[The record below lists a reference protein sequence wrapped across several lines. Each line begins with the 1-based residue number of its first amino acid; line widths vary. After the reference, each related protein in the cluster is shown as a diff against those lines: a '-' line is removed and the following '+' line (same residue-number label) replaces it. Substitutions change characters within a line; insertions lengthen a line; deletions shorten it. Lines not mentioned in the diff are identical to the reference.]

1 MRGQS
6 WRLPMARGVAMAG
19 APPKPGTVRGNK
31 TLRRAIAYVV
41 TALVIVAVWEG
52 AKLAFALP
60 DYKLPHISM
69 IFEALTRPTPK
80 GMTLWVLLGDT
91 LYTAGEALLGF
102 ILGGVAGFLLA
113 ALFVHVK
120 AAERSLLPYVIASQT
135 VPIIAIAPMIVVG
148 IGRLGAPPWLSK
160 SIIAA
165 YLTFFPVT
173 IYALRGMMSVQR
185 DQLALM
191 QSYAASRAQIFF
203 KLRVPASV
211 PYLFTALK
219 LSATAS
225 VIGAIIGELPVG
237 STRGLGVQLVIGSQ
251 YNTFNPGFLWAT
263 IMMAA
268 LLGLTFFGAVA
279 LVERWVVRWRA
290 PESGRR

>member
-1 MRGQS
+1 
-6 WRLPMARGVAMAG
+6 MAKSLAMAG
-19 APPKPGTVRGNK
+19 SESAPQSNRNGNQVR
-31 TLRRAIAYVV
+31 RVIAYVV
-41 TALVIVAVWEG
+41 IIVILVLLWEG
-52 AKLAFALP
+52 AKTLFALP
-60 DYKLPHISM
+60 DYKLPHISS

-91 LYTAGEALLGF
+91 LYTGGEAVLGF
-102 ILGGVAGFLLA
+102 GLGGLAGFLLA
-113 ALFVHVK
+113 VLFVHVK
-120 AAERSLLPYVIASQT
+120 SAERGLLPYVIASQT

-148 IGRLGAPPWLSK
+148 IGRMGAPPWLAK

-173 IYALRGMMSVQR
+173 INALRGLTSVHQ

-191 QSYAASRAQIFF
+191 HSYAASKAQIFF
-203 KLRVPASV
+203 KVRLPASV
-211 PYLFTALK
+211 PFLFTALK
-219 LSATAS
+219 ISATAS

-263 IMMAA
+263 IVMAA
-268 LLGLTFFGAVA
+268 LLGLVFYGLVA
-279 LVERWVVRWRA
+279 LVERWAVRWRA
-290 PESGRR
+290 PNRND

>member
-1 MRGQS
+1 MALAGTA
-6 WRLPMARGVAMAG
+6 PMPETAARKGGV
-19 APPKPGTVRGNK
+19 
-31 TLRRAIAYVV
+31 RRVLV
-41 TALVIVAVWEG
+41 FVIVILIFVGIWEG
-52 AKLAFALP
+52 AKALFALP

-80 GMTLWVLLGDT
+80 GMTLWVLLADT
-91 LYTAGEALLGF
+91 LYTGLEAVLGF
-102 ILGGVAGFLLA
+102 VLGGLAGFLLA
-113 ALFVHVK
+113 VLFVHVK
-120 AAERSLLPYVIASQT
+120 PAERGLLPYVIASQT

-148 IGRLGAPPWLSK
+148 VGRLGAPPWLSK

-173 IYALRGMMSVQR
+173 INTLRGLTSVHR

-191 QSYAASRAQIFF
+191 HSYAASKAQIFF
-203 KLRVPASV
+203 KLRLPASV

-219 LSATAS
+219 ISATAS

-237 STRGLGVQLVIGSQ
+237 STRGLGVQLVVGSQ

-263 IMMAA
+263 ILMAA
-268 LLGLTFFGAVA
+268 LLGLVFYGIVS
-279 LVERWVVRWRA
+279 LIERWVVRWRA
-290 PESGRR
+290 PERKD

>member
-1 MRGQS
+1 M
-6 WRLPMARGVAMAG
+6 
-19 APPKPGTVRGNK
+19 
-31 TLRRAIAYVV
+31 
-41 TALVIVAVWEG
+41 ALVILVALWEG
-52 AKLAFALP
+52 AKAIFALP

-91 LYTAGEALLGF
+91 LYTGLEAVLGF
-102 ILGGVAGFLLA
+102 ALGGVAGFLLA
-113 ALFVHVK
+113 VLFVHVK
-120 AAERSLLPYVIASQT
+120 PAERGLLPYVIASQT

-173 IYALRGMMSVQR
+173 INVLRGLTSVQR

-191 QSYAASRAQIFF
+191 HSYAASKAQIFF
-203 KLRVPASV
+203 KVRLPASV
-211 PYLFTALK
+211 PFLFTALK
-219 LSATAS
+219 ISATAS

-237 STRGLGVQLVIGSQ
+237 STRGLGVQLVVGSQ

-263 IMMAA
+263 ILMAA
-268 LLGLTFFGAVA
+268 LLGLVFYGAVA
-279 LVERWVVRWRA
+279 LVERWVVRWRI
-290 PESGRR
+290 EE

>member
-1 MRGQS
+1 
-6 WRLPMARGVAMAG
+6 MAKSIALAG
-19 APPKPGTVRGNK
+19 NQPARQPPSRGNG
-31 TLRRAIAYVV
+31 LRRLTTFVM
-41 TALVIVAVWEG
+41 ALVILVALWEG
-52 AKLAFALP
+52 AKAIFALP

-91 LYTAGEALLGF
+91 LYTGLEAVLGF
-102 ILGGVAGFLLA
+102 VLGGVAGFLLA
-113 ALFVHVK
+113 VLFVHVK
-120 AAERSLLPYVIASQT
+120 PAERGLLPYVIASQT

-173 IYALRGMMSVQR
+173 INVLRGLTSVQR

-191 QSYAASRAQIFF
+191 HSYAASKAQIFF
-203 KLRVPASV
+203 KVRLPASV
-211 PYLFTALK
+211 PFLFTALK
-219 LSATAS
+219 ISATAS

-237 STRGLGVQLVIGSQ
+237 STRGLGVQLVVGSQ

-263 IMMAA
+263 ILMAA
-268 LLGLTFFGAVA
+268 LLGLVFYGAVA
-279 LVERWVVRWRA
+279 LVERWVVRWRI
-290 PESGRR
+290 EE

>member
-1 MRGQS
+1 MAKSMALPGAAPIMQSSARKGRMR
-6 WRLPMARGVAMAG
+6 RVLVF
-19 APPKPGTVRGNK
+19 
-31 TLRRAIAYVV
+31 
-41 TALVIVAVWEG
+41 VIVILIFAGIWEG
-52 AKLAFALP
+52 AKTLFALP

-80 GMTLWVLLGDT
+80 GMTLWVLLADT
-91 LYTAGEALLGF
+91 LYTGLEAVLGF
-102 ILGGVAGFLLA
+102 VLGGLAGFLLA
-113 ALFVHVK
+113 VLFVHVK
-120 AAERSLLPYVIASQT
+120 PAERGLLPYVIASQT

-148 IGRLGAPPWLSK
+148 VGRLGAPPWLSK

-173 IYALRGMMSVQR
+173 INTLRGLTSVHR

-191 QSYAASRAQIFF
+191 HSYAANKAQIFF
-203 KLRVPASV
+203 KVRLPASV

-219 LSATAS
+219 ISATAC

-237 STRGLGVQLVIGSQ
+237 STRGLGVQLVVGSQ

-263 IMMAA
+263 ILMAA
-268 LLGLTFFGAVA
+268 LLGLVFYGVVS
-279 LVERWVVRWRA
+279 LIERWVVRWRA
-290 PESGRR
+290 PGRD

>member
-1 MRGQS
+1 
-6 WRLPMARGVAMAG
+6 MAESAALADARPATQA
-19 APPKPGTVRGNK
+19 ATRGNLVARLLVYLA
-31 TLRRAIAYVV
+31 TVV
-41 TALVIVAVWEG
+41 VIVALWEG
-52 AKLAFALP
+52 AKAIFALP

-69 IFEALTRPTPK
+69 IFESLARPTPK

-91 LYTAGEALLGF
+91 LYTSVEAVAGFA
-102 ILGGVAGFLLA
+102 LGGISGFLLA

-120 AAERSLLPYVIASQT
+120 PAERGLLPYVIASQT

-173 IYALRGMMSVQR
+173 IYALRGLTSVPR

-191 QSYAASRAQIFF
+191 HSYAATKAQIFF
-203 KLRVPASV
+203 KLRVPSSV
-211 PYLFTALK
+211 PFLFTSFKIA
-219 LSATAS
+219 ATAS

-263 IMMAA
+263 IFMAA
-268 LLGLTFFGAVA
+268 LLGLVFYGIVAV
-279 LVERWVVRWRA
+279 VERWVVRWRA
-290 PESGRR
+290 PGGNDGNG